1 MGVALPGGIGAD
13 VSFYMKN
20 KKGDFVPVEIGQVV
34 SRDWAGKLIVV
45 RIGSDEHP
53 ADEQELADVQDSLDT
68 ATVIDMLPDTS
79 FIITSYAI
87 QFDIVGSLEDLGRQC
102 VAVRVTGSD
111 DLSKLGGL
119 QKHARERLRGKAKKV
134 AVLPTPLTVEEYH
147 EVMGIK
153 QRCDLRR
160 SRRGR

>member
-1 MGVALPGGIGAD
+1 M
-13 VSFYMKN
+13 SFYTKN
-20 KKGDFVPVEIGQVV
+20 KKGDFVPVRIEQIL
-34 SRDWAGKLIVV
+34 SRDWAGKLIMV

-53 ADEQELADVQDSLDT
+53 ADEQELIDVNDSLDT
-68 ATVIDMLPDTS
+68 ATVIEMLPDTS

-87 QFDIVGSLEDLGRQC
+87 QFDIVGGLEELRKQY
-102 VAVRVTGSD
+102 VAVRVTGDD

-119 QKHARERLRGKAKKV
+119 QKHAREKLKGKAKKV
-134 AVLPTPLTVEEYH
+134 VVLPTPLTVDDYH
-147 EVMGIK
+147 EVMKIK

>member
-1 MGVALPGGIGAD
+1 M
-13 VSFYMKN
+13 SFYTKN
-20 KKGDFVPVEIGQVV
+20 KKGDFVPVRIEQIL
-34 SRDWAGKLIVV
+34 SRDWAGKLIMV

-53 ADEQELADVQDSLDT
+53 ADEQELIDVNDSLDT
-68 ATVIDMLPDTS
+68 ATVIEMLPDTS

-87 QFDIVGSLEDLGRQC
+87 QFDIVGGLEELRKQY
-102 VAVRVTGSD
+102 VAVRVTGDD

-119 QKHARERLRGKAKKV
+119 QKHAREKLKGKAKKV
-134 AVLPTPLTVEEYH
+134 VVLPTPLTVDDYH
-147 EVMGIK
+147 EVMRIK

>member
-1 MGVALPGGIGAD
+1 M
-13 VSFYMKN
+13 SFYIKN
-20 KKGDFVPVEIGQVV
+20 KSGEFVPVKIEQVL
-34 SRDWAGKLIVV
+34 SRDWAGKLVMV

-53 ADEQELADVQDSLDT
+53 ADEDELVEVNDNLDT
-68 ATVIDMLPDTS
+68 ATVIEMLPDTS
-79 FIITSYAI
+79 FLITSYAI
-87 QFDIVGSLEDLGRQC
+87 QFDVLSSLDELRNQY
-102 VAVRVTGSD
+102 VAVRVTGDD

-119 QKHARERLRGKAKKV
+119 QKNAREKLRGKAKKV
-134 AVLPTPLTVEEYH
+134 AILPTPLSVEDYH